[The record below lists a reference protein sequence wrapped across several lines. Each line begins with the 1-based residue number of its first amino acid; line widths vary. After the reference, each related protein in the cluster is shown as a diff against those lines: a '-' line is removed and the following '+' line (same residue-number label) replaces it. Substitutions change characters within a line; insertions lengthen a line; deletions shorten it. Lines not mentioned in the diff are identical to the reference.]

1 MVKFAD
7 AASNPETMV
16 IKLADAPVAVPTVS
30 TAIGLH
36 DETCFAEAPLGHLNF
51 LDKLHAL
58 NTLFIIHFFYY
69 DLRVFIIL
77 ECHII
82 IIVLAI

>member
-7 AASNPETMV
+7 AASNPETVV
-16 IKLADAPVAVPTVS
+16 IKLADASIAVPAMS
-30 TAIGLH
+30 TPVGLY
-36 DETCFAEAPLGHLNF
+36 DETCFAEAPLRHLNF
-51 LDKLHAL
+51 LDKLHTL
-58 NTLFIIHFFYY
+58 NTLFVIHFFDY

-82 IIVLAI
+82 IVVISI

>member
-16 IKLADAPVAVPTVS
+16 IKLADASVAVPAVPTP
-30 TAIGLH
+30 IGLY
-36 DETCFAEAPLGHLNF
+36 DETCFAEAPLRHLDF
-51 LDKLHAL
+51 VDKLHAL
-58 NTLFIIHFFYY
+58 NTLFIIHFFDY

-82 IIVLAI
+82 IVVLAI